1 MQLYLNFK
9 LTTGTMGDG
18 GPLQIACFVVGAVN
32 SCVAIHATM
41 VPDCKKM
48 DMALR
53 CRSNSQVG
61 A

>member
-1 MQLYLNFK
+1 
-9 LTTGTMGDG
+9 MGDG